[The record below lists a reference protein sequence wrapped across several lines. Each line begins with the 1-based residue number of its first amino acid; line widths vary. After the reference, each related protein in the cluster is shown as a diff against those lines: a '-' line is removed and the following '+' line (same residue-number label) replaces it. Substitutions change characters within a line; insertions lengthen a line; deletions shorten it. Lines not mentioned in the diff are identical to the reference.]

1 MLPFNMGAGGA
12 SGAYTGD
19 IPASLRFRSGAGAYL
34 SRTFGT
40 PTAQN
45 TWTLSF
51 WVKQAGSIS
60 TAAAGGVFMRKVD
73 TQNFESI
80 AFDPNA
86 GSDTNK
92 LGSFTRTTSGTNNRR
107 ASSDAVY
114 RDPTAWHN
122 VVVVK
127 SVSQASSAPTFYVNG
142 VSISVPT
149 RSSAGTPQDFINSA
163 AAHIIGQDA
172 QSTTTSDFYLARI
185 CFVDGTALTPSSFG
199 YLNTEINEWVS
210 KSQSAVKAVV
220 DAGGTNSFMLDF
232 DDATSLTTL
241 GYDKSSKGNNWTL
254 NNFSLTAGTSYDWML
269 DVPGNSFVTLNPL
282 YAHPSGNI
290 NTLSKGNLQNDTPN
304 STGNAHKMWGYSSQI
319 VTSGKWQV
327 EVTNLTN
334 FAVGICRNVN
344 ANTSGTGL
352 DNAIRISSGSAPT
365 VSDGASGTVSG
376 TVPATSG
383 TDVISLEFDV
393 DAASLTVYRNGTSV
407 ATVTGITYS
416 ATARDSGG
424 WLFISGPA
432 TSTATGV
439 SNINFGQYPFTSTA
453 TYDSA
458 SGGYF
463 HHTPTTGYKALCQ
476 RNMPDPAILNPSSA
490 VVHRFEAGSGI
501 ATAIA
506 SDRSGWSDWMEWFKR
521 TDTAESWKIRF
532 SDDSSN
538 MMAFDTNGA
547 KAAWSAPSAGT
558 YLGTAFKVGATY
570 GVVTGTYSGDS
581 TSNKNI
587 SHSLGKAPTCG
598 IVKNESTGTWYVW
611 HTKMT
616 SAAYFTT
623 LNSATPPAQSSTNT
637 PWGTGNWSSTQFMV
651 TNNATNNLNATG
663 STYRYILFA
672 DINGLLALLGHT
684 GNASTDGA
692 FEYAGHKGQ
701 LLIEKDLSA
710 TTGFYLWSD
719 KIDTY
724 NVTTSYL
731 LLNTN
736 AGTAA
741 ATGVDICSNAVKYR
755 SATIANASNPHMGI
769 AFADVPAK
777 YSLAR

>member
-1 MLPFNMGAGGA
+1 MSVIQGNAF
-12 SGAYTGD
+12 SDDEVDTGD
-19 IPASLRFRSGAGAYL
+19 IGHSLRCRSAASAYL
-34 SRTFGT
+34 SRTSTGT
-40 PTAQN
+40 VTAQDVWTFSCFVKRGKLGVAQVVFSGETAGNSGQIYFLADN
-45 TWTLSF
+45 TLGYSGLDEG
-51 WVKQAGSIS
+51 V
-60 TAAAGGVFMRKVD
+60 GGVFG
-73 TQNFESI
+73 SI
-80 AFDPNA
+80 Y
-86 GSDTNK
+86 
-92 LGSFTRTTSGTNNRR
+92 TT
-107 ASSDAVY
+107 AVF
-114 RDPTAWHN
+114 RDPTAALH
-122 VVVVK
+122 VVVNFDG
-127 SVSQASSAPTFYVNG
+127 SRTATDRIRLFVNG
-142 VSISVPT
+142 VQYTYNISAT
-149 RSSAGTPQDFINSA
+149 ITATQYLNAASSTQVLGN
-163 AAHIIGQDA
+163 GQYNA
-172 QSTTTSDFYLARI
+172 PSDYLDGYLSRV

-199 YLNTEINEWVS
+199 YLNTEINEWVT

-254 NNFSLTAGTSYDWML
+254 NNFSLTAGTTYDHML
-269 DVPGNSFVTLNPL
+269 DVPGNSYATLNPS
-282 YAHPSGNI
+282 YPSAANI
-290 NTLSKGNLQNDTPN
+290 TNGNLSSGTTAARGTLN
-304 STGNAHKMWGYSSQI
+304 STVIDSQWF
-319 VTSGKWQV
+319 VTAGASA
-327 EVTNLTN
+327 VT
-334 FAVGICRNVN
+334 AGVIDD
-344 ANTSGTGL
+344 SGTTSTTSVTANKVFAFKMTTAGALSYKNVTDAGSWTSIATGL
-352 DNAIRISSGSAPT
+352 TGNRWPYSVT
-365 VSDGASGTVSG
+365 Q
-376 TVPATSG
+376 
-383 TDVISLEFDV
+383 
-393 DAASLTVYRNGTSV
+393 AAS
-407 ATVTGITYS
+407 
-416 ATARDSGG
+416 
-424 WLFISGPA
+424 W
-432 TSTATGV
+432 
-439 SNINFGQYPFTSTA
+439 NFGQQPLPEA
-453 TYDSA
+453 LD
-458 SGGYF
+458 
-463 HHTPTTGYKALCQ
+463 TGYKALCQ
-476 RNMPDPAILNPSSA
+476 ANLPTPAILNTSSA
-490 VVHRFEAGSGI
+490 VAHRFEAGSGI

-521 TDTAESWKIRF
+521 TDTTESWKVRF

-538 MMAFDTNGA
+538 MMAFDTNGT
-547 KAAWSAPSAGT
+547 KSAWSAPSTGT
-558 YLGTAFKVGATY
+558 YLGAAFRVGATY

-623 LNSATPPAQSSTNT
+623 LNSATPPAQSNTNT

-672 DINGLLALLGHT
+672 DIDGLLALLGHT

-692 FEYAGHKGQ
+692 FEYAGHKAQ
-701 LLIEKDLSA
+701 LLIEKNLSA

-724 NVTTSYL
+724 NVTASYL

-769 AFADVPAK
+769 SYSRTPGK
-777 YSLAR
+777 YSLGR